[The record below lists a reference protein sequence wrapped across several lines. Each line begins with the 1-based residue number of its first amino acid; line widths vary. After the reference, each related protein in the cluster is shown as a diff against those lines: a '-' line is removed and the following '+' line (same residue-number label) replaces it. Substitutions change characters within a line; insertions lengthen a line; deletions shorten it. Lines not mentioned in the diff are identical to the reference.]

1 MQLGGISGHNADA
14 HHVTNCIHPH
24 VEQRQETVGSA
35 GAAMTNIALQA
46 LEKKEEQHS
55 AQFSLQDFLRKTLG
69 GGKRLL
75 GKLWGSSDAGISG
88 QSGKEGQAQAQMLST
103 VLGSEETSKE
113 SQAGSV
119 AANQPSQP
127 DFTNGAHAARMTAAA
142 SAVVQPHSL
151 QSNPYFS
158 AVQDVGRQQETLW
171 AKVRVRLKS
180 ATGRLAEHLPG
191 KFFGKF
197 SAQTKGSFQARQ
209 EKPKEDLRKK
219 SKYRK
224 DELEIDCVLTDE
236 SYLLDSYDRKGEY
249 SKLTTEK

>member
-1 MQLGGISGHNADA
+1 MQLGGVGGHSADA

-24 VEQRQETVGSA
+24 VEHRQETG
-35 GAAMTNIALQA
+35 GAAAMQANAAALQA
-46 LEKKEEQHS
+46 LQKGQEQQT
-55 AQFSLQDFLRKTLG
+55 AQFSLQDFLRKALG
-69 GGKRLL
+69 GGRRFL

-88 QSGKEGQAQAQMLST
+88 QSGKEGQSQMLSM
-103 VLGSEETSKE
+103 VLGSEE
-113 SQAGSV
+113 
-119 AANQPSQP
+119 AAKDSHTGHVTGDQLSQP
-127 DFTNGAHAARMTAAA
+127 DITHGVHAARVTAAA
-142 SAVVQPHSL
+142 SAVIQPASR

-171 AKVRVRLKS
+171 EKVRVRLKS
-180 ATGRLAEHLPG
+180 AAGRLAGHLPG
-191 KFFGKF
+191 RFFSKF
-197 SAQTKGSFQARQ
+197 SAQTKSSFQAGQ
-209 EKPKEDLRKK
+209 EKPREDLRKK

>member
-1 MQLGGISGHNADA
+1 MQLGGISGHSTEM

-24 VEQRQETVGSA
+24 AGQRQEVGGPEAS
-35 GAAMTNIALQA
+35 MTNIALQT
-46 LEKKEEQHS
+46 LQNKEEQQT
-55 AQFSLQDFLRKTLG
+55 AQFSLQDILRKALG

-75 GKLWGSSDAGISG
+75 GKLWGSSDTGVSG
-88 QSGKEGQAQAQMLST
+88 QSGREGQSQMLSM
-103 VLGSEETSKE
+103 VLGSEDTAREDRT
-113 SQAGSV
+113 GNV
-119 AANQPSQP
+119 TGDQPSPP
-127 DFTNGAHAARMTAAA
+127 DPTHGAHAARVTAAA

-151 QSNPYFS
+151 HSNPYFS

-171 AKVRVRLKS
+171 EKVRVKLKS
-180 ATGRLAEHLPG
+180 AAGRLAGHLPG
-191 KFFGKF
+191 KFFSKF
-197 SAQTKGSFQARQ
+197 SAQTKSSFQAGQ
-209 EKPKEDLRKK
+209 EKPREDLRKK